1 MSYLTVSPGTGIVVA
16 VDDTMIVSRVVIGT
30 VIVWVVVPSE
40 NDVALLKD
48 AVVFNGCKVEKDTL
62 GILVA
67 KGCNGGF
74 PAVSSCLQHLYGLS
88 AFLLPTDRG
97 IQTHST

>member
-1 MSYLTVSPGTGIVVA
+1 M
-16 VDDTMIVSRVVIGT
+16 MIVSRVVIGT
-30 VIVWVVVPSE
+30 VTVWIVVPSE

-74 PAVSSCLQHLYGLS
+74 PAVSRVVCSIYTSCRPFCYQRTEVFRLTPPDLG
-88 AFLLPTDRG
+88 AD
-97 IQTHST
+97 